1 MKPFPFK
8 QSPSFYQEQINCAT
22 NSNRVTV
29 SSSDVEQGA
38 RNASLGAQKVTGLA
52 APCRIH
58 IRSIRQRLAD
68 ADGISAKAVID
79 GLRHCGILADDSP
92 EYVQEV
98 SYSQEKGMPEK
109 TIITITEV

>member
-1 MKPFPFK
+1 MRYKSKTDLP
-8 QSPSFYQEQINCAT
+8 QYLQEQIGRAT
-22 NSNRVTV
+22 NNNRTTV
-29 SSSDVEQGA
+29 PAPNVEQGT
-38 RNASLGAQKVTGLA
+38 RNASLGAQKTTGLA
-52 APCRIH
+52 SPCRIH

-79 GLRHCGILADDSP
+79 GLRHCGVLADDSP

-98 SYSQEKGMPEK
+98 SYSQEKGSQEK